1 MNFLAHHIISI
12 YPENY
17 FYNLGLTFPD
27 ILSLQNNKSKVNSKF
42 VDEKLIFLKSDYNFY
57 SFFCG
62 MKVHLQLDKWF
73 HNSSYFFN
81 LMRKTSEIVQKNNF
95 PIHQFIEIL
104 FDIFIDG
111 KDKNFAISL
120 INTYKD
126 KRLEELVIR
135 IKDFYKIDEV
145 VFPKLISYI
154 SNGIFYSTYLNDD
167 NLLNLLKKLE
177 NKIYKKEILLD
188 ENSIKKLINTTK
200 ISLKSEFE
208 DLFDTLLVFSKDIQ
222 SKLDFK

>member
-1 MNFLAHHIISI
+1 
-12 YPENY
+12 
-17 FYNLGLTFPD
+17 
-27 ILSLQNNKSKVNSKF
+27 
-42 VDEKLIFLKSDYNFY
+42 
-57 SFFCG
+57 
-62 MKVHLQLDKWF
+62 
-73 HNSSYFFN
+73 
-81 LMRKTSEIVQKNNF
+81 MRKTSEIVQKNNF